1 MKHGH
6 KSREVIAPHSHF
18 TQGPFGRL
26 FRELPAW
33 VPPGRSDAQKESV
46 LEQLAQLMVEPE
58 GSENDAAFDNP
69 AIPAAYTYLGQFIDH
84 DITFDPVSSL
94 QKQNDPERLHN
105 FRTPRFD
112 LDNLY
117 GSGPDDEPFLYDRRE
132 GHEGEFL
139 LGQGRV
145 VDPQG
150 QDAKVDLGTLAP
162 SGEDDLPRN
171 AQGVALI
178 GDPRND
184 ENIIVS
190 QLQLVMLKFHNA
202 ALKWVKE
209 NEGLKGMDAFHRAQN
224 LVRWHYQW
232 VVLHDFLGR
241 IVGEDLLHDI
251 LPQTDGK
258 PRFNLAFYHPKKQ
271 PFMPVEFSVAAY
283 RLGHSMIRA
292 DYALNDTLE
301 GFAGRIPIFKIKT
314 GENGRPV
321 EPSPLEDL
329 RGGRPLPQFWT
340 LQWDRFLDLGGNSGN
355 TQLSRRLDPNLNRNL
370 AAIPPARTNRLAFL
384 NLVRGWRM
392 GIPSGQAVAK
402 AMGAA
407 KVYSNDELRLDAIFG
422 PQAPL
427 WYYIL
432 KEAQLEGNS
441 ERLGEVGGRIVA
453 EVFVGLAKGDPHSY
467 YNVEPRWQPIFPTKG
482 EHFELADIV
491 RFAGVAQKPTFPG
504 APSLRS
510 SAPNAGGQ
518 TTKPTPPMRASGD

>member
-6 KSREVIAPHSHF
+6 KSREVIAPRSHF

-33 VPPGRSDAQKESV
+33 VPPGRSDAQRESV
-46 LEQLAQLMVEPE
+46 LEQLAQVMVEPE
-58 GSENDAAFDNP
+58 GSENDAAQDNP
-69 AIPAAYTYLGQFIDH
+69 GIPAAYTYLGQFIDH

-94 QKQNDPERLHN
+94 QRQNDPERLHN

-139 LGQGRV
+139 IGQGRV

-150 QDAKVDLGTLAP
+150 QDAATDLSTLAP

-202 ALKWVKE
+202 ALRWVKE
-209 NEGLKGMDAFHRAQN
+209 NESLRGMDAFHRAQN

-232 VVLHDFLGR
+232 VVLHDFLKRVVGAE
-241 IVGEDLLHDI
+241 IVDDI
-251 LPQTDGK
+251 LPQPGAGK
-258 PRFNLAFYHPKKQ
+258 PHFNLYFYKPKKQ

-292 DYALNDTLE
+292 DYALNDALE
-301 GFAGRIPIFKIKT
+301 GFAGRIPIFKIKL
-314 GENGRPV
+314 GEAGRPV
-321 EPSPLEDL
+321 EPGPLEDL

-340 LQWDRFLDLGGNSGN
+340 LQWDRFLDLGSEGD

-384 NLVRGWRM
+384 NLARGWRM
-392 GIPSGQAVAK
+392 GLPSGQAVAR
-402 AMGAA
+402 AMGTANI
-407 KVYSNDELRLDAIFG
+407 YSNEALRLDKMFG
-422 PQAPL
+422 HEAPL

-432 KEAQLEGNS
+432 KEAQIEGNG

-453 EVFVGLAKGDPHSY
+453 EVFAGLAKGDPNSY
-467 YNVEPRWQPIFPTKG
+467 FNVEPRWQPTFPAAGDT
-482 EHFELADIV
+482 FELADII
-491 RFAGVAQKPTFPG
+491 RFAGVAEKPFADAPPAG
-504 APSLRS
+504 APVRPAQTPAPSMGAS
-510 SAPNAGGQ
+510 S
-518 TTKPTPPMRASGD
+518 D